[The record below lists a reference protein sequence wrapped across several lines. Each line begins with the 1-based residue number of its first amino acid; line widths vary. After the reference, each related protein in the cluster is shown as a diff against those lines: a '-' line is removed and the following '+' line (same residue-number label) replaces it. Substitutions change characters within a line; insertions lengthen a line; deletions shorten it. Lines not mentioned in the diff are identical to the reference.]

1 MTMPSYQNDSH
12 GFLQSR
18 AGQLT
23 LLGAA
28 IIVLLVFA
36 LSYIW

>member
-1 MTMPSYQNDSH
+1 MTMPSDQNGSH

-23 LLGAA
+23 LLDAA

-36 LSYIW
+36 LSYVW